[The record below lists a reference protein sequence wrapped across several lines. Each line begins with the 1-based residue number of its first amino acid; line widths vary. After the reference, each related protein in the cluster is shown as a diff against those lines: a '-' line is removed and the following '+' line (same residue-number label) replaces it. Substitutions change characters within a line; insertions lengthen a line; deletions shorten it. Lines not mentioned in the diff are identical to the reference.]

1 MSNSTIAYVK
11 VSIAMSIV
19 GSFVVV
25 NKFILEQIPIFLAS
39 ELRLLIASLILL
51 PMFYRKERRF
61 PTLYKKDAF
70 VLLVQSFVGIFLFSV
85 CLLYGLQYTSA
96 VESGIVLSCTPAAM
110 GVIAYVFLKEKL
122 GVAKI
127 SGILLTIL
135 GTISINV
142 FGIISTNSISFS
154 SLFGNFLILCAVIGD
169 AIFFSF
175 GKLLSKAWSP
185 LAISTALSIIGAILF
200 LPLAIHDSLSIDFS
214 QISISV
220 WLLVFYTA
228 IIVTILAVI
237 LMNQG
242 LKVIPASV
250 ASVFTAL
257 TPITTILLSSLVLK
271 EDIYW
276 YHILGMGFVVLGII
290 VLTRTNEKSVGMNVV
305 KTDEAKL

>member
-1 MSNSTIAYVK
+1 M
-11 VSIAMSIV
+11 
-19 GSFVVV
+19 
-25 NKFILEQIPIFLAS
+25 
-39 ELRLLIASLILL
+39 
-51 PMFYRKERRF
+51 
-61 PTLYKKDAF
+61 
-70 VLLVQSFVGIFLFSV
+70 
-85 CLLYGLQYTSA
+85 
-96 VESGIVLSCTPAAM
+96 
-110 GVIAYVFLKEKL
+110 
-122 GVAKI
+122 
-127 SGILLTIL
+127 
-135 GTISINV
+135 
-142 FGIISTNSISFS
+142 
-154 SLFGNFLILCAVIGD
+154 
-169 AIFFSF
+169 
-175 GKLLSKAWSP
+175 
-185 LAISTALSIIGAILF
+185 SIIGAILF